1 MQPAISLLA
10 ERRSASP
17 GIVERIAPAPGGAPA
32 IVARDCGELT
42 RARDLALLGRSGV
55 KVTAVH
61 RRPRTM
67 GADMSCTAAR
77 KGKYADVVISRE
89 SVREAVQSARS
100 QRRASRLFSGLSEE
114 GNAYI
119 KDHDVEAQLAGAVRL
134 LAAERPRNAAAFLSR
149 VFKAMADEQLG
160 LDPASLEHPPSPVSM
175 KPRNC

>member
-1 MQPAISLLA
+1 
-10 ERRSASP
+10 
-17 GIVERIAPAPGGAPA
+17 
-32 IVARDCGELT
+32 
-42 RARDLALLGRSGV
+42 
-55 KVTAVH
+55 
-61 RRPRTM
+61 M

-77 KGKYADVVISRE
+77 KGKHADVVISRE

-175 KPRNC
+175 TPRNC

>member
-1 MQPAISLLA
+1 MPAISELA

-32 IVARDCGELT
+32 IVNEIVAAGDLARDAFWKFSPSPANC
-42 RARDLALLGRSGV
+42 AA
-55 KVTAVH
+55 
-61 RRPRTM
+61 M

-77 KGKYADVVISRE
+77 KGKHADVVISRE

>member
-1 MQPAISLLA
+1 M
-10 ERRSASP
+10 
-17 GIVERIAPAPGGAPA
+17 
-32 IVARDCGELT
+32 
-42 RARDLALLGRSGV
+42 
-55 KVTAVH
+55 VH
-61 RRPRTM
+61 RRPCVPDARVGHAIDM
-67 GADMSCTAAR
+67 CADMSCTAAR

>member
-1 MQPAISLLA
+1 
-10 ERRSASP
+10 
-17 GIVERIAPAPGGAPA
+17 
-32 IVARDCGELT
+32 
-42 RARDLALLGRSGV
+42 
-55 KVTAVH
+55 
-61 RRPRTM
+61 M

-77 KGKYADVVISRE
+77 KGKHADVVISRE

-149 VFKAMADEQLG
+149 VLKDGGRAARTRPRLLG
-160 LDPASLEHPPSPVSM
+160 APAVSGLYEAAELLVFVDGCVFNQPS
-175 KPRNC
+175 

>member
-1 MQPAISLLA
+1 
-10 ERRSASP
+10 
-17 GIVERIAPAPGGAPA
+17 
-32 IVARDCGELT
+32 
-42 RARDLALLGRSGV
+42 
-55 KVTAVH
+55 
-61 RRPRTM
+61 M
-67 GADMSCTAAR
+67 GADMSCTATR
-77 KGKYADVVISRE
+77 KGKHADVVITRQ